1 MPDGSAADPAAVGV
15 AVTLANFTSTSGNV
29 SAAEFGEAARD
40 QVRFLLEVAPRTRD
54 GAISHRVEQVQLW

>member
-1 MPDGSAADPAAVGV
+1 M